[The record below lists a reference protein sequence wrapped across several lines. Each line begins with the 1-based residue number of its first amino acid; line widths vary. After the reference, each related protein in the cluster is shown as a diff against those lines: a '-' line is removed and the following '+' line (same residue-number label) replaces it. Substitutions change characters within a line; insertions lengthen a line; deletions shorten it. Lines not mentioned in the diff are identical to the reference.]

1 VDDLTFGLQSLSI
14 QKSKSFDRCEEEKE
28 NSFVKNSSKTGKNED
43 LFSIIGRRPS
53 VEDLFSGSIKLR
65 VLLKLIRKL
74 KSSGM
79 SICYMRILSHKLE
92 ISKMKTI
99 IY

>member
-1 VDDLTFGLQSLSI
+1 MDDLTFGLQSLSI
-14 QKSKSFDRCEEEKE
+14 QRSKSFDIGEEKE
-28 NSFVKNSSKTGKNED
+28 NSFVKNGSKSGKNED

-53 VEDLFSGSIKLR
+53 TEELFSGSIKLR

-79 SICYMRILSHKLE
+79 SFLKIVLLIHELQ
-92 ISKMKTI
+92 T
-99 IY
+99 